1 MKYIVV
7 TSDSH
12 GNTNALKYIAL
23 RYPDAFCYLNL
34 GDFCDSEEAISPFLA
49 IKGNNDYLPIPLQR
63 IITIDNTRILML
75 HGHNIFLSLSNLL
88 AIAKRNNCNIILY
101 GHTHILNYKIIDNV
115 HIINPGAITYPR
127 SEYGQTYALIY
138 FNDNT
143 IEVKFKSLDTS
154 QNIEL

>member
-12 GNTNALKYIAL
+12 GNTNALKDIAL

-138 FNDNT
+138 FNENT

>member
-12 GNTNALKYIAL
+12 GNTNALKDIAL

>member
-12 GNTNALKYIAL
+12 GNTNALKDIAL

-49 IKGNNDYLPIPLQR
+49 IKGNNDYLPIPLQG

>member
-12 GNTNALKYIAL
+12 GNTNALKDIAL

-88 AIAKRNNCNIILY
+88 AISKRNNCNIILY